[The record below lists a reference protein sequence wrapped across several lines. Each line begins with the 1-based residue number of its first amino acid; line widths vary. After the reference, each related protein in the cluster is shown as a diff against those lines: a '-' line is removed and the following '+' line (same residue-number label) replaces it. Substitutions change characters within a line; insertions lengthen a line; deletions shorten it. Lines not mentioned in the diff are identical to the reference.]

1 MLDFLLKGKN
11 YNFLIVFIG
20 HSFLSPG
27 SIERLQLMP
36 TAVSIP
42 ELPLSTTLLPM
53 AVQNEDI
60 TESPAI
66 SSEKLRSSNINK
78 LNNEKSFLSL

>member
-1 MLDFLLKGKN
+1 
-11 YNFLIVFIG
+11 
-20 HSFLSPG
+20 
-27 SIERLQLMP
+27 MP

-66 SSEKLRSSNINK
+66 SSENLRSSNINK